1 MSSGPVKESTFN
13 TAEKEVKAVL
23 TTLRLK
29 LAIWLEPDH
38 LAQLRPQLQYQT
50 YILAGFS
57 LVASILLGFADLA
70 TKNAIQLRLEED
82 LKNKL
87 EEVIPAGLYDNNLLA
102 DTVTLPSADANL
114 GSKQTIVYL
123 AKKAGKVNA
132 VSFKFVA
139 PDGYAGPIN
148 LVMGLNRNGE
158 ILGVRVI
165 SHTETPGLGD
175 KIEIKKSKWILS
187 FNGKSLDNVTYEEWT
202 VKKDGGIFDQFS
214 GATITPR
221 KVVLAI
227 KRGLEFY
234 HEHQDE
240 LLNPVHTLKGTTSGS
255 MTEGSTSGVVSP

>member
-1 MSSGPVKESTFN
+1 MSSEPVKESIDPS
-13 TAEKEVKAVL
+13 AEKEFKAVL
-23 TTLRLK
+23 IAFRDK

-50 YILAGFS
+50 YILAGFA

-70 TKNAIQLRLEED
+70 TKSVIQLRLEED
-82 LKNKL
+82 LKASL
-87 EEVIPAGLYDNNLLA
+87 EEVIPAELYDNDLLT
-102 DTVTLPSADANL
+102 DTVTLASTEANL
-114 GSKQTIVYL
+114 GSSETVLYL
-123 AKKAGKVNA
+123 AKKQGNINA

-139 PDGYAGPIN
+139 PDGYAGPIY
-148 LVMGLNRNGE
+148 LVMGIDKSGE

-187 FNGKSLDNVTYEEWT
+187 FNGKSLDNVSFEEFN
-202 VKKDGGIFDQFS
+202 VKKDGGIFDQFA

-221 KVVLAI
+221 KVVSAI

-234 HEHQDE
+234 RTHREE
-240 LLNPVHTLKGTTSGS
+240 LLNPDSDKTRG
-255 MTEGSTSGVVSP
+255 EG